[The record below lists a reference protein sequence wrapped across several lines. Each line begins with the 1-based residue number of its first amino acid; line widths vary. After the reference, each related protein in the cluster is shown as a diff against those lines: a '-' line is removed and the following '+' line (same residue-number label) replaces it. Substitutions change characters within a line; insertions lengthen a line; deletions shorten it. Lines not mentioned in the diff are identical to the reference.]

1 MFGKIIGVLLLILGI
16 IFFAFELKSLI
27 ASIKQSRQL
36 KKKQHDKIETMAN
49 EVNIDNKKGE

>member
-27 ASIKQSRQL
+27 ASIKQSAQL
-36 KKKQHDKIETMAN
+36 KKKQKDKIEPMAN